1 MGDTARRFADRLN
14 HSLVP
19 EKRAVRPVVADQNP
33 RRLALLHRLFDLLAG
48 FLVLI
53 RPLQHAQVG
62 SQQRSDRIAAHLGK
76 SGIGVDDGTS
86 GYCRVT
92 DHDTLGGT
100 VHDTAPRLGGP
111 VVHVRPASRFN
122 VGAAVQRASSS
133 RLLFH
138 SGTAVN
144 SRHGPPSF
152 PCIRTR
158 RILDV
163 GSGATFRRSSN
174 VTTPARLLHTG
185 SMSQPAER
193 AWRARVTISPYAA
206 AAPPMDIS
214 SENTTP

>member
-33 RRLALLHRLFDLLAG
+33 RRLALLYRLFDLLAR

-62 SQQRSDRIAAHLGK
+62 SQQCSDWIAAHLGK
-76 SGIGVDDGTS
+76 SGIGVDDGMI

-111 VVHVRPASRFN
+111 VVLVWSAFCFF
-122 VGAAVQRASSS
+122 VGVAV
-133 RLLFH
+133 L
-138 SGTAVN
+138 
-144 SRHGPPSF
+144 
-152 PCIRTR
+152 C
-158 RILDV
+158 
-163 GSGATFRRSSN
+163 
-174 VTTPARLLHTG
+174 
-185 SMSQPAER
+185 
-193 AWRARVTISPYAA
+193 
-206 AAPPMDIS
+206 
-214 SENTTP
+214 